1 MSEPILLVVDR
12 KEGCECYFARVDNE
26 PGPRLMHTVVERLG
40 DSEWIGLED
49 CPHGSTVRR
58 ATAAD
63 IPVELIDPA
72 NAAEALGLSA
82 DMLQNNADWYRNSG
96 SGLDG
101 LMAYS
106 KDCLANAARRAREAE
121 QAKAGGEA

>member
-49 CPHGSTVRR
+49 CPHGSTVRL
-58 ATAAD
+58 ATAED
-63 IPVELIDPA
+63 IPADM
-72 NAAEALGLSA
+72 AAEALGV
-82 DMLQNNADWYRNSG
+82 NAISFDAAAEEVG
-96 SGLDG
+96 SPYCASLH
-101 LMAYS
+101 AE
-106 KDCLANAARRAREAE
+106 AARRAREAE
-121 QAKAGGEA
+121 QVKTAKGGS